1 MLQLLIFLEN
11 EVLILRLL
19 NIFVVFFSKQ
29 FQLHSQFK
37 QPYEIDYSILAYNC
51 QVLIV

>member
-19 NIFVVFFSKQ
+19 NIFFSKQ

-37 QPYEIDYSILAYNC
+37 QPYEIDYSILEYNC